1 MGMESHVSTVHKKK
15 LGELLCERAYLD
27 EAALNVALA
36 QQKIQHKQLG
46 QILIELGY
54 ITPAQL
60 NEALAVQAGIER
72 VDLSS
77 VSVGGEII
85 GLVPAD
91 LVSKY
96 NVLPL
101 WRENG
106 RLAVAMIDPFQPQVM
121 EDLRLVTG
129 CLIQRYY
136 AEPSQLEH
144 AVLKFY
150 GSNVA
155 RMLDNLAPAEPRAEE
170 DDSDNGE
177 FSPAKLHEL
186 AREPS
191 LVNLVN
197 LIIYEAI
204 ECRASDIHIEPFERE
219 VKIKYRIDGI
229 LVEKS
234 PSSKRLHAAIVS
246 RIKIMANM
254 NIAER
259 FVPQDGHIEFT
270 GKKGR
275 IDIRVSTVPT
285 VWGEDVA
292 LRLLDRSA
300 SLIRLEDLG
309 MNPQSLEGF
318 SKCLRKTHGI
328 VLVTGPTGSGKT
340 TTLYAAL
347 NKIYSPGVKMITIE
361 DPVEYQLEGINQMPV
376 NVKRGLTFA
385 TGLRHI
391 LRHDPDV
398 VMVGEIRDRET
409 ADIAIRAALTGHLV
423 FSTLHTNDAP
433 GAVTRLLDMG
443 LEPFLL
449 ASSIEGI
456 LAQRL
461 VRKICPRCREEY
473 RPDETL
479 LRSLNGAL
487 RCGPDDKFY
496 HGAGCNYC
504 NGTGMIGRVGIF
516 EMLRIT
522 ARLRELIPTRPS
534 ADQIIR
540 EAPPDHVSM
549 VRDGIS
555 KVQAG
560 ITTPEE
566 IFRVAKTIGE
576 DD

>member
-1 MGMESHVSTVHKKK
+1 MGMDARGGTTRKKK
-15 LGELLCERAYLD
+15 LGELLCERAYLN
-27 EAALNVALA
+27 EEALNVALA
-36 QQKIQHKQLG
+36 EQKVKHRQLG

-54 ITPAQL
+54 ITQVQL
-60 NEALAVQAGIER
+60 NEALAVQVGIER

-77 VSVGGEII
+77 VAIGGEII

-96 NVLPL
+96 NILPL

-106 RLAVAMIDPFQPQVM
+106 RLAVAMTDPFQQQVM

-136 AEPSQLEH
+136 AEPTQLEH

-155 RMLDNLAPAEPRAEE
+155 RMLDNLAPVEKGADESLE
-170 DDSDNGE
+170 NGD
-177 FSPAKLHEL
+177 FSPAKLSEL

-197 LIIYEAI
+197 LIIFEAI
-204 ECRASDIHIEPFERE
+204 ESRASDIHIEPFERE
-219 VKIKYRIDGI
+219 VKIKYRVDGI
-229 LVEKS
+229 LVEKT
-234 PSSKRLHAAIVS
+234 PSSKRLHAAIIS

-285 VWGEDVA
+285 VWGEGIA

-300 SLIRLEDLG
+300 SLIRLPDLG
-309 MNPQSLEGF
+309 MNHQSLEGF
-318 SKCLRKTHGI
+318 SKCLTKTHGI

-347 NKIYSPGVKMITIE
+347 NEIYSPGVKMITIE

-376 NVKRGLTFA
+376 NPKRGLTFA

-391 LRHDPDV
+391 LRHDPDII
-398 VMVGEIRDRET
+398 MVGEIRDRET

-433 GAVTRLLDMG
+433 GAITRLLDMG
-443 LEPFLL
+443 IEPFLL

-461 VRKICPRCREEY
+461 VRKICPKCKEQYQPEES
-473 RPDETL
+473 L
-479 LRSLNGAL
+479 LKSLNGAMK
-487 RCGPDDKFY
+487 CEPGVKFY
-496 HGAGCNYC
+496 HGAGCNHC
-504 NGTGMIGRVGIF
+504 NGTGMTGRIGIF

-522 ARLRELIPTRPS
+522 GRLRELIPTRPS
-534 ADQIIR
+534 ADQITR
-540 EAPPDHVSM
+540 EAPADHVSM
-549 VRDGIS
+549 VHDGIT
-555 KVQAG
+555 KVLQG
-560 ITTPEE
+560 MTTPEE

>member
-1 MGMESHVSTVHKKK
+1 
-15 LGELLCERAYLD
+15 
-27 EAALNVALA
+27 
-36 QQKIQHKQLG
+36 
-46 QILIELGY
+46 
-54 ITPAQL
+54 
-60 NEALAVQAGIER
+60 
-72 VDLSS
+72 VDLSN
-77 VSVGGEII
+77 VSIGGEII

-91 LVSKY
+91 MVSKY
-96 NVLPL
+96 NILPL
-101 WRENG
+101 WRQNG
-106 RLAVAMIDPFQPQVM
+106 RLAVAMIDPFQPQMM

-129 CLIQRYY
+129 CLIQRFY

-155 RMLDNLAPAEPRAEE
+155 RMLDNLAPAEQQADENAESG
-170 DDSDNGE
+170 D
-177 FSPAKLHEL
+177 FSPAKLSEL

-197 LIIYEAI
+197 LIIFEAI
-204 ECRASDIHIEPFERE
+204 ESRASDIHIEPFERE
-219 VKIKYRIDGI
+219 VKIKYRVDGI
-229 LVEKS
+229 LIEKA

-270 GKKGR
+270 SKKGR
-275 IDIRVSTVPT
+275 VDIRVSTVPT
-285 VWGEDVA
+285 VWGEGVA

-300 SLIRLEDLG
+300 SLIHLEDLG
-309 MNPQSLEGF
+309 MTGLTMEGF
-318 SKCLRKTHGI
+318 SKCLKKTHGI

-361 DPVEYQLEGINQMPV
+361 DPVEYQLDGINQMPV
-376 NVKRGLTFA
+376 NPKRGLTFA

-391 LRHDPDV
+391 LRHDPDII
-398 VMVGEIRDRET
+398 MVGEIRDRET

-449 ASSIEGI
+449 ASSLEGV

-461 VRKICPRCREEY
+461 VRKICPRCKEEY
-473 RPDETL
+473 QPDETL
-479 LRSLNGAL
+479 LKSLNGTL
-487 RCGPDDKFY
+487 PSGEQRKFY

-504 NGTGMIGRVGIF
+504 NGTGMSGRVGIF

-522 ARLRELIPTRPS
+522 GRLRELIPTRCS
-534 ADQIIR
+534 ADQIMR
-540 EAPPDHVSM
+540 EAPPDHVGM
-549 VRDGIS
+549 VRDGIA
-555 KVQAG
+555 KVLAG
-560 ITTPEE
+560 VTTPDEV
-566 IFRVAKTIGE
+566 FRVAKTIGE